1 MKKTIAFTLAAMV
14 LSLTAC
20 GSNEPTNKAESSGIS
35 LSENPIV
42 SQEISTDVQVSEATN
57 SENSDF
63 SPSFSH
69 TGSNAESSSP
79 EQAVNPSKPSNNSLS
94 GNTGNATSKPSNN
107 GGSSNNG
114 GNNSSSKPSTPPN
127 SVNSGSNQPTEPEKP
142 AGHVHNWVKEPKG
155 LTVNWQGV
163 GPDENGYTSNMEI
176 AEDKN
181 GKKVSINMCATCYEY
196 FGIGDVAFDRYWE
209 HSNKMNHGGYSTYR
223 VYAVYDVYFCEECT
237 SYKRGGFSF
246 YGYYDY
252 SRQNNPQWIYLT
264 ATQIA
269 ELNLPIK

>member
-63 SPSFSH
+63 SPPFSH

-79 EQAVNPSKPSNNSLS
+79 EQAVNPTNLLTTASA
-94 GNTGNATSKPSNN
+94 GIQATQPASRAITAAVPTTAETIAQAS
-107 GGSSNNG
+107 
-114 GNNSSSKPSTPPN
+114 PTPPN